1 MRPRPACLTRRQ
13 GLALLGLAPFA
24 APSAAPA
31 QTGPA
36 PMPPPGRRA
45 WAAQVREIR
54 IGLTSGENE
63 ADRIARFTPFRNL
76 IESHFEVPTRIFPAG
91 DYAGVVQ
98 GFVARQLEVATMGPL
113 PYARIWLETGGNVEP
128 LVIARDADGSVSYIA
143 VMYVRADSPIT
154 SLEQMRGRTL
164 AWSDPNSTS
173 GYLVPRSELREA
185 GITPETYFGRTTFA
199 GGHEQA
205 VVAVLNRQ
213 YDAGVTWASGVGE
226 LSQGYSRGALR
237 AMVDKGMLNMA
248 DIRIIWRSRPI
259 PNGPT
264 IVRGD
269 LPQAFRDDM
278 RAFMLA
284 LPDHH
289 NAIFRQVE
297 RGAAVGYNRAEHAAF
312 APVIAMVRAE
322 AAARRAR

>member
-1 MRPRPACLTRRQ
+1 MRIPTRRQ
-13 GLALLGLAPFA
+13 ALALLGALPA
-24 APSAAPA
+24 AAWTAPA
-31 QTGPA
+31 VPH

-45 WAAQVREIR
+45 WASEVRQVR
-54 IGLTSGENE
+54 IGLLGGENE
-63 ADRIARFTPFRNL
+63 ADRLARFGPFRAL
-76 IESHFEVPTRIFPAG
+76 IESHFQLPARVHPAG

-98 GFVARQLEVATMGPL
+98 GFAARQLEIATMGPL
-113 PYARIWLETGGNVEP
+113 PYARIWLETNGNVEP
-128 LVIARDADGSVSYIA
+128 LVIARDSDGSVAYIA
-143 VMYVRADSPIT
+143 VMYVRADSPVT
-154 SLEQMRGRTL
+154 SLEQMRGRSL
-164 AWSDPNSTS
+164 AWADPNSTS

-185 GITPETYFGRTTFA
+185 GINIESFFSRTGFA

-205 VVAVLNRQ
+205 IIAVLNRQ

-226 LSQGYSRGALR
+226 LAQGYSRGALR

-248 DIRIIWRSRPI
+248 DLRIIWRSRPI

-264 IVRGD
+264 VVRGD

-284 LPDHH
+284 LPEAHPD
-289 NAIFRQVE
+289 IFRQIE
-297 RGAAVGYNRAEHAAF
+297 RGAAAGYVSATHAAF
-312 APVIAMVRAE
+312 EPVIAMVRAE